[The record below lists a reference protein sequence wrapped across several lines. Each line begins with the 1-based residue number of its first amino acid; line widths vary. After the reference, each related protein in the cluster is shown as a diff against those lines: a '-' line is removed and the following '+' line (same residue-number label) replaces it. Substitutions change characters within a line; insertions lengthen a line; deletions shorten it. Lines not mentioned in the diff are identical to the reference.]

1 MKELNGSVNS
11 YQLVISGLPDQGI
24 GPFNIA
30 NETGIQV
37 PQDRNRNRLKI
48 IWDFP
53 RNLITSCLCNM
64 YLAQY
69 FSALGFSAEGSWC
82 KIDIRELKHR
92 RF

>member
-24 GPFNIA
+24 GQFNIA

-69 FSALGFSAEGSWC
+69 FSALMVSQRKEVGVKLILTSFNR
-82 KIDIRELKHR
+82 I
-92 RF
+92 

>member
-1 MKELNGSVNS
+1 MKELIGSVNS
-11 YQLVISGLPDQGI
+11 YQLVISGLPDHGI

-30 NETGIQV
+30 NETVIQV

-69 FSALGFSAEGSWC
+69 FSVPQRKEVGVKLILTSFNR
-82 KIDIRELKHR
+82 I
-92 RF
+92 